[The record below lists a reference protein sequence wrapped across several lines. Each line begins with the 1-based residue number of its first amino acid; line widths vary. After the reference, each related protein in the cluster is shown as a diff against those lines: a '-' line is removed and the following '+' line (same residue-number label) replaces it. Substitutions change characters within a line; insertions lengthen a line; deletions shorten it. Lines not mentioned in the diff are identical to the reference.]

1 MICHESAHV
10 LPQKIDKTL
19 FDKVHVCDNTNDIT
33 QNHNGIFINALS
45 DTMPQCDLK
54 RGVNT
59 LSDIKNGDMC
69 HVYCAQSSCSAAIDH
84 MNSNKDV
91 YSKCKVIHYI
101 HKGAIDMDKAN
112 LNDGARCHADI
123 LAYNSKNHS

>member
-45 DTMPQCDLK
+45 DTMPQCDIVRHKK
-54 RGVNT
+54 RR
-59 LSDIKNGDMC
+59 
-69 HVYCAQSSCSAAIDH
+69 HVSCLLCSIVMLRRNRSH
-84 MNSNKDV
+84 EFQQ
-91 YSKCKVIHYI
+91 
-101 HKGAIDMDKAN
+101 
-112 LNDGARCHADI
+112 RCI
-123 LAYNSKNHS
+123 